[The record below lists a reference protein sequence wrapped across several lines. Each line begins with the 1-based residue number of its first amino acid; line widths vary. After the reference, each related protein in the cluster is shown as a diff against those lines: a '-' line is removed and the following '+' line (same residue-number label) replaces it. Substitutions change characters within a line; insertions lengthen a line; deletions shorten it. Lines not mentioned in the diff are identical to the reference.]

1 VRQWYRSGHPVHWL
15 ATRSQEMPRS
25 IIVLYGLIFYNI
37 YIRMI
42 YIYIYIYVWFIY
54 IYILFVFAL
63 CVCQV
68 YACDSVSAIYIY
80 TIYIVYVQTIPAYG
94 FCIYMILLH
103 LYTHMFSHDINMKKC
118 IFFYISTYAGL
129 VDKSSWNN
137 CLYRF
142 FCGWNSVL
150 HALFLLVK

>member
-1 VRQWYRSGHPVHWL
+1 
-15 ATRSQEMPRS
+15 
-25 IIVLYGLIFYNI
+25 
-37 YIRMI
+37 MI
-42 YIYIYIYVWFIY
+42 YIYIYTYDLY

-68 YACDSVSAIYIY
+68 YACDSVSAIYIYIY

-118 IFFYISTYAGL
+118 IFLYIDVCWFG
-129 VDKSSWNN
+129 
-137 CLYRF
+137 
-142 FCGWNSVL
+142 
-150 HALFLLVK
+150 